1 MQMSKDGSK
10 CSNCPLNVCVFTTGL
25 VHSVIVGSILE
36 TFNFCAE
43 AEGLPKL
50 TNVRFVFFFFNA
62 LFSNFIGVYHLFKIV
77 LFCLSSH
84 PFITVG
90 LYQH

>member
-25 VHSVIVGSILE
+25 VDSVIVGSILK

-43 AEGLPKL
+43 AELLPKL
-50 TNVRFVFFFFNA
+50 TNVRARFVFFFF
-62 LFSNFIGVYHLFKIV
+62 
-77 LFCLSSH
+77 
-84 PFITVG
+84 
-90 LYQH
+90 

>member
-1 MQMSKDGSK
+1 MEMSKDGSK

-25 VHSVIVGSILE
+25 VDSVIVRVGSILK

-50 TNVRFVFFFFNA
+50 TAVRSRFVFFLMHYFPISFA
-62 LFSNFIGVYHLFKIV
+62 FIIYSK
-77 LFCLSSH
+77 
-84 PFITVG
+84 
-90 LYQH
+90 